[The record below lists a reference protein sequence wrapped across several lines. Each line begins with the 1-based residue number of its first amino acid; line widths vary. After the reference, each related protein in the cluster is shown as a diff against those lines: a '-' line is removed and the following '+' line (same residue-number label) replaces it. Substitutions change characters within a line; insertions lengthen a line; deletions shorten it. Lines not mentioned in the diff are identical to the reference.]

1 MCAGY
6 QRKPNEDLIKY
17 IYHKRDLKANDV
29 MVTVF
34 CENILF
40 K

>member
-1 MCAGY
+1 MYVAY

-34 CENILF
+34 CEKVLF